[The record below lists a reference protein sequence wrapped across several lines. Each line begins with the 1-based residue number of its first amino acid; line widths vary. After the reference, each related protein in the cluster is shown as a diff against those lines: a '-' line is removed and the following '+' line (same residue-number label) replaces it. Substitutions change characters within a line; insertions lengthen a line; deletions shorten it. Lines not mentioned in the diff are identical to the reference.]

1 MGMLVCPLR
10 LLTARQSELAEIVD
24 RRVEWQKQQLEQG
37 VQEGEGGEEERM
49 VRAAKRKEVETE
61 KREKI
66 KKTTMGTLL
75 KKKDT
80 KVSTK
85 LKVSKSKPEDQ
96 WLPLPSCCV
105 FCASTG
111 RSTPPQVQERE
122 ACCKPRGD
130 AAAPLRERDGCLVRL
145 QEGVNG
151 DRTRSKV
158 TAVAWAHDRDRL
170 QWGGWECQGVQAG

>member
-1 MGMLVCPLR
+1 MDMLVCPLR

-66 KKTTMGTLL
+66 KKKTMDTLL

-85 LKVSKSKPEDQ
+85 LEVS
-96 WLPLPSCCV
+96 
-105 FCASTG
+105 
-111 RSTPPQVQERE
+111 QE
-122 ACCKPRGD
+122 
-130 AAAPLRERDGCLVRL
+130 
-145 QEGVNG
+145 
-151 DRTRSKV
+151 
-158 TAVAWAHDRDRL
+158 
-170 QWGGWECQGVQAG
+170 QA